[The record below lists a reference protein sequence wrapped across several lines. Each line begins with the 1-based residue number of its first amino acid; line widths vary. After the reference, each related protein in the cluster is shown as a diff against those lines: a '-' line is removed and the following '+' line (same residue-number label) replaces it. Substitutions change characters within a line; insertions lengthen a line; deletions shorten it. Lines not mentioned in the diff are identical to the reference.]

1 MTSKRYLQTL
11 TWLRRRLKSNKPIN
25 DPNYSPRYQQFLKIM
40 KKKLEKARPRF
51 RKLGLIEPVY
61 AADDH
66 TVLAEFEW
74 NYFEVEIGKIR
85 FSIARRGRQTS

>member
-40 KKKLEKARPRF
+40 KKKLEKTGP
-51 RKLGLIEPVY
+51 LGIRLNSVTDELG
-61 AADDH
+61 H
-66 TVLAEFEW
+66 NLEGKGKQLEFC
-74 NYFEVEIGKIR
+74 F
-85 FSIARRGRQTS
+85 GRVSLRITYYKQIY